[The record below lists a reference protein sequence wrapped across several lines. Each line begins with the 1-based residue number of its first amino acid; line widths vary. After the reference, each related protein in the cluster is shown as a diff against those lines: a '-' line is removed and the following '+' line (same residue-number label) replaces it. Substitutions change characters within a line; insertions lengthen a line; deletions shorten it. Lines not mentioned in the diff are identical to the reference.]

1 MEGLCDMDPV
11 WQGGADGPARVATIN
26 QWGFLV
32 GFLDDAKDK
41 LSDAVD
47 SQGDKIGDGL
57 DKAADF
63 ASDKTGGKFDD
74 KIDLGADKAKDALDG
89 LDGQDDDIN

>member
-1 MEGLCDMDPV
+1 MDPV
-11 WQGGADGPARVATIN
+11 WQGGVGGSARVATIN
-26 QWGFLV
+26 HWGFLV

-57 DKAADF
+57 DKAAEL

-74 KIDLGADKAKDALDG
+74 KIDLGVDKAKDVLDG
-89 LDGQDDDIN
+89 LDGQNDDIN